1 MRLPSLRR
9 LPPRKP
15 RVLLVPN
22 QWDGSV
28 QEYYHF
34 LLGYLGPVLVWLER
48 HPGTQIAMRDCGPMQ
63 PWIDALL
70 GKEDLEILNPGAM
83 LHLFAGRR
91 HKAQVLLGFDDPARF
106 KPAHLEAFR
115 SIALRRAGIATSA
128 AAAGGG
134 AGVAGITVIDRA
146 TSGEFNATAAAE
158 VPASGAAVRSIPNLR
173 EVVTSPSF
181 VSPPDVVQVVDSAHL
196 GPVEQ
201 MQLFSSTSLL
211 IGQHG
216 AGLANMLWMPR
227 GSAVVEILPPSPP
240 WVEPIFSNLASA
252 LGHRIAVVRQDGPHS
267 PVDSA
272 ALADAVAS
280 VQRGAV

>member
-1 MRLPSLRR
+1 MRLPTLRR
-9 LPPRKP
+9 RPPRKP

-70 GKEDLEILNPGAM
+70 GNEDLEILNPGAM
-83 LHLFAGRR
+83 LHLFAGKR
-91 HKAQVLLGFDDPARF
+91 HKSRVLRGFDDPARF
-106 KPAHLEAFR
+106 NSAHLQEFR
-115 SIALRRAGIATSA
+115 DIALRRAGITTSA
-128 AAAGGG
+128 AADM
-134 AGVAGITVIDRA
+134 AGITVIDRA

-158 VPASGAAVRSIPNLR
+158 VPASGASVRSIPNLR
-173 EVVTSPSF
+173 ETVTSPSF
-181 VSPPDVVQVVDSAHL
+181 TSAGAVQVVDAAHMS
-196 GPVEQ
+196 PIEQ

-240 WVEPIFSNLASA
+240 WVEPIFSNLATA
-252 LGHRIAVVRQDGPHS
+252 LGHRMAVVRQDGPHS
-267 PVDSA
+267 AVDAA
-272 ALADAVAS
+272 ALAGAVAS
-280 VQRGAV
+280 VQRGSA

>member
-1 MRLPSLRR
+1 MRLPTLRR
-9 LPPRKP
+9 RPPRKP

-63 PWIDALL
+63 PWIDAQL
-70 GKEDLEILNPGAM
+70 GQENLEILNPGAM
-83 LHLFAGRR
+83 LHLFAGKR
-91 HKAQVLLGFDDPARF
+91 HKSEVLRGFDDPTRF
-106 KPAHLEAFR
+106 DPAHLEAFR
-115 SIALRRAGIATSA
+115 AIALRRAGISASA
-128 AAAGGG
+128 AAAAG
-134 AGVAGITVIDRA
+134 ATGTTVIDRA
-146 TSGEFNATAAAE
+146 TSGDFNATAAAE
-158 VPASGAAVRSIPNLR
+158 VPASGATVRSIPNLS

-181 VSPPDVVQVVDSAHL
+181 FSPADAVQVVDAAYL
-196 GPVEQ
+196 GPIEQ

-240 WVEPIFSNLASA
+240 WVEPIFSNLAVA
-252 LGHRIAVVRQDGPHS
+252 LGHRMTVVRQDGPHS
-267 PVDSA
+267 PVDA
-272 ALADAVAS
+272 TALAGAIAS
-280 VQRGAV
+280 VRGGSA